1 MSTSAAYG
9 VLHLHQGAHGAS
21 NRSGYGQVSG
31 PSGSNRVSDP
41 SGFSGNVVPVRW
53 NAAVRRTPHDLSR
66 QQHAAEIRDSRSIA
80 RRSGFNAQ
88 TTSMEQLPHAMTD
101 TAIAPRSR
109 VNEYASRASRANAGV
124 PRRGARSRLK
134 ELRAWLHTTR
144 SNTHALSS
152 HVSPPTTRMVRKI
165 GKVRVEHVNRT
176 ETASHDHRG
185 GLSVIE
191 HRRTLKFPWRD

>member
-134 ELRAWLHTTR
+134 ELIIEGMAAYDEEQHPCVVEPRESADHQDGAEDWQGPRRACQQ
-144 SNTHALSS
+144 
-152 HVSPPTTRMVRKI
+152 
-165 GKVRVEHVNRT
+165 
-176 ETASHDHRG
+176 D
-185 GLSVIE
+185 
-191 HRRTLKFPWRD
+191 RDGIA